1 MKNQN
6 IENDMIDHDHRLPNA
21 IGINVRD
28 RDQDLVIIDQNIID
42 IVDRVHHDEND
53 HDQDQND
60 VHLEDVQVHIFFQH
74 IIDLHIP
81 NHG

>member
-6 IENDMIDHDHRLPNA
+6 IENDMIDHDHRLPNV
-21 IGINVRD
+21 IGINVHDRD
-28 RDQDLVIIDQNIID
+28 RDLVIIDQSIID
-42 IVDRVHHDEND
+42 IVDHVHHDEND

-60 VHLEDVQVHIFFQH
+60 VHLEDVQVHIF
-74 IIDLHIP
+74 DLHIP